1 LCAAKFGQNLL
12 LLRLRHLEEVE
23 RSPKFSRD
31 FVGLGGRDL
40 QFAKRIGP
48 SGPLANA
55 RHTRSALGRTND
67 ASHRLGGGGV
77 QRFADSFAE
86 LLSANTDQRR
96 ELVPGVIRAMPRRSH
111 SLDRITSFDVIGA
124 LERND

>member
-1 LCAAKFGQNLL
+1 LA
-12 LLRLRHLEEVE
+12 EE
-23 RSPKFSRD
+23 
-31 FVGLGGRDL
+31 
-40 QFAKRIGP
+40 
-48 SGPLANA
+48 
-55 RHTRSALGRTND
+55 
-67 ASHRLGGGGV
+67 GV